1 MLDMYQAIAPMG
13 RNINSEEVGKS
24 TGFLLSDL
32 ASATTGET
40 LHVDCGYHV
49 MGSPGRALLNDK

>member
-1 MLDMYQAIAPMG
+1 MYEKIAPMG
-13 RNINSEEVGKS
+13 RNITAEEVGKS

-40 LHVDCGYHV
+40 FHVDCGYHA
-49 MGSPGRALLNDK
+49 MGSPGRAVLPS